1 MNYSAIFKGRMR
13 ALFTDVSSLVI
24 LIIISVVSVY
34 ISIVSH
40 RADSVI
46 ETPIAVVNYDKGIW
60 GDELIKVLQYEEDY
74 DFYVTDEEQARKAI
88 ARNKAHGLIII
99 KPDFSEK
106 ISQGEYKSLF
116 SVTVM
121 SDSYE
126 LNAFTEVLIN
136 DAIKIWMESVTEV
149 KLEEIANASEDE
161 IESFRED
168 AMEIWGGESLLDI
181 ESIMVN
187 YTSGETEEEENT
199 YSGIRW
205 YAALSLFY
213 LIIGGTWMCDYGS
226 GGLLKRAI
234 GKGGNIALMYISQ
247 ALPGLIVTTVMLIP
261 VLIAE
266 KSCGNPFFILLAY
279 VLYMFG
285 ASGMALVV
293 CSFSGHLSNLVLTAP
308 VVTMA
313 ASLISGLLFKLPN
326 WAKFWEII
334 SVVFPGH
341 WFVLAIEGNHFF
353 LGAIIVGVAW
363 FLVGMITAWLL
374 GLIRKK

>member
-1 MNYSAIFKGRMR
+1 MNYLAIFKGRTR
-13 ALFTDVSSLVI
+13 ALFTDISSLLI

-34 ISIVSH
+34 TSKMGQTESFT
-40 RADSVI
+40 RM
-46 ETPIAVVNYDKGIW
+46 PIAVVNYDEGMW
-60 GDELIKVLQYEEDY
+60 GEELIKVLNYEKEY
-74 DFYVTDEEQARKAI
+74 DFYVTDEAPARKAI
-88 ARNKAHGLIII
+88 AENKAHGLIII
-99 KPDFSEK
+99 KPDFSDK
-106 ISQGEYKSLF
+106 ISKGKYKSLF
-116 SVTVM
+116 SITVM
-121 SDSYE
+121 ADSYD

-136 DAIKIWMESVTEV
+136 DTIKIWMEALTELR
-149 KLEEIANASEDE
+149 LEEIANADEDE
-161 IESFRED
+161 IEAFRKD

-181 ESIMVN
+181 DSFIINNTSEES
-187 YTSGETEEEENT
+187 EEEENT

-226 GGLLKRAI
+226 GGLLKRAV

-266 KSCGNPFFILLAY
+266 KSAGNPFLILLAY
-279 VLYMFG
+279 VLYACG

-293 CSFSGHLSNLVLTAP
+293 CSLSGKLSNLVLVAP

-334 SVVFPGH
+334 SVVLPGH
-341 WFVLAIEGNHFF
+341 WFHLAVQGNHFIA
-353 LGAIIVGVAW
+353 GATITGLVW
-363 FLVGMITAWLL
+363 FFIGMFTAWLL
-374 GLIRKK
+374 GFIRKK

>member
-13 ALFTDVSSLVI
+13 ALFTDVSSFTI
-24 LIIISVVSVY
+24 LLIISVVSVY
-34 ISIVSH
+34 ISIVGK
-40 RADSVI
+40 ADPI
-46 ETPIAVVNYDKGIW
+46 TETPVAVVNYDKGIW
-60 GDELIKVLQYEEDY
+60 GEELIKVLGYEEDY
-74 DFYVTDEEQARKAI
+74 DFYVTDEAQARKAI
-88 ARNKAHGLIII
+88 AHNKAHGLIII
-99 KPDFSEK
+99 KPEFSEK
-106 ISQGEYKSLF
+106 ISQGEYNSLF

-136 DAIKIWMESVTEV
+136 DTIKIWMESVTENE
-149 KLEEIANASEDE
+149 LEEIAKVSEDE
-161 IESFRED
+161 IEAFRKE
-168 AMEIWGGESLLDI
+168 AMEIWGGESLLDV
-181 ESIMVN
+181 ESFMIN
-187 YTSGETEEEENT
+187 NTSVEEKEEERS

-226 GGLLKRAI
+226 GGLLKRAV

-266 KSCGNPFFILLAY
+266 KSFGNPFFILLAY
-279 VLYMFG
+279 VLYTFG
-285 ASGMALVV
+285 ASGMALAV
-293 CSFSGHLSNLVLTAP
+293 CSLSGKFSNLVLVAP

-341 WFVLAIEGNHFF
+341 WFHLAVQGNHFF
-353 LGAIIVGVAW
+353 LGAVITGLVW
-363 FLVGMITAWLL
+363 FFIGMFTAWLL